1 MISVFFVLILKGF
14 CLRVSL
20 RGEREGGREGGGSTK
35 RGGVMPVPP
44 LEGEG
49 RSEGGLHVHITQ
61 TIDFCFF
68 TLFAVLVLIKRAL
81 LSSRP
86 RVVLHASIIKG
97 VFSGGGGGGREGGG
111 AHVHVCTTVHSV
123 GTLHNDIIN
132 ILY

>member
-1 MISVFFVLILKGF
+1 
-14 CLRVSL
+14 
-20 RGEREGGREGGGSTK
+20 
-35 RGGVMPVPP
+35 MPVPP

-97 VFSGGGGGGREGGG
+97 VFSGGGGGREGGREGGG
-111 AHVHVCTTVHSV
+111 VHCTCVSFCT
-123 GTLHNDIIN
+123 
-132 ILY
+132 